1 MDIYAW
7 NRLSASRRLSACNRC
22 WSGNKCSGS
31 VWSNGWTC
39 SYCRTNQR
47 YSRSSWTSKR
57 DSIKCNIRNSW
68 WRSSWYNN
76 SIYNSSRWRRRSM
89 DIHAW
94 RRLPAS
100 RRLSACRRRRSG
112 NKYPG
117 SIWSNSWTY
126 YDRRSS
132 SFRNSRDSI
141 KCNIWNNLWRK
152 SWRNN
157 SIHNSSRWRR
167 RSMDI
172 HAWNRL
178 PASGRLPACNRCW
191 PGNKHPDSVWS
202 NWWTHNDRRT
212 DPSRNSRNSFNYHIW
227 NSWWRSCWY

>member
-47 YSRSSWTSKR
+47 YSRSGWTSKR
-57 DSIKCNIRNSW
+57 NSIKCNIRNSW

-100 RRLSACRRRRSG
+100 RRLSACRRCRSG

-117 SIWSNSWTY
+117 SIRSNSWTY

-212 DPSRNSRNSFNYHIW
+212 NPSRNSRNSFNYHIW